1 MNVKDRTELKDLK
14 DLIIDIRAE
23 TSLSLDSIKE
33 HNIKHYYSIKNIES
47 ILQDDPNSNTAG
59 IVTKVNKLDEEVRK
73 IIAMNRIV
81 KRASVFMLT
90 LAGGVAAFLIK
101 RLF

>member
-47 ILQDDPNSNTAG
+47 ILQDDPNSNTVG
-59 IVTKVNKLDEEVRK
+59 LLTKVNRLDEEVRK
-73 IIAMNRIV
+73 ITAMNKIV

-90 LAGGVAAFLIK
+90 LAGGVATFLIK